1 MRSSEPRT
9 VDLLGDGPAG
19 IKPSRTGRE
28 KPVKLFISRLDLG
41 EKIMPLAYY
50 LAAVD
55 TILACLL
62 TMAMGGWT
70 GYLRGKHR
78 IAAPAV
84 VGHPQFERAHRIHLN
99 TVENLALMIPFLW
112 IASAF
117 YGGQLP
123 FWFGLLWVVSRIL
136 YAIGYAQANAQLRGP
151 GAGIGH
157 LALAG
162 LLVLSVIGLT

>member
-1 MRSSEPRT
+1 
-9 VDLLGDGPAG
+9 
-19 IKPSRTGRE
+19 
-28 KPVKLFISRLDLG
+28 
-41 EKIMPLAYY
+41 MPLAYY

-70 GYLRGKHR
+70 GYLRGKHK

-84 VGHPQFERAHRIHLN
+84 VGHPQFERAHRTHLN

-136 YAIGYAQANAQLRGP
+136 YAIGYAQANPQLREP
-151 GAGIGH
+151 GAGIGF

>member
-1 MRSSEPRT
+1 
-9 VDLLGDGPAG
+9 
-19 IKPSRTGRE
+19 
-28 KPVKLFISRLDLG
+28 
-41 EKIMPLAYY
+41 MPLAYY

-55 TILACLL
+55 TSLACLL

-84 VGHPQFERAHRIHLN
+84 AGHPQFERAHRIHLN

-151 GAGIGH
+151 GAGDRVSGARRVAR
-157 LALAG
+157 ALGDRTHVAPRRIP
-162 LLVLSVIGLT
+162 VRIKKIPNTATFHASERT

>member
-1 MRSSEPRT
+1 
-9 VDLLGDGPAG
+9 
-19 IKPSRTGRE
+19 
-28 KPVKLFISRLDLG
+28 
-41 EKIMPLAYY
+41 MPLAYY

-70 GYLRGKHR
+70 GYQRGKHK
-78 IAAPAV
+78 IPAPSV
-84 VGHPQFERAHRIHLN
+84 VGHPQFERAHRTHMN
-99 TVENLALMIPFLW
+99 TVENLVLMIPFLW

-123 FWFGLLWVVSRIL
+123 FWLGLLWIVSRIL
-136 YAIGYAQANAQLRGP
+136 YAIGYAQANPQLREP
-151 GAGIGH
+151 GAGIGF